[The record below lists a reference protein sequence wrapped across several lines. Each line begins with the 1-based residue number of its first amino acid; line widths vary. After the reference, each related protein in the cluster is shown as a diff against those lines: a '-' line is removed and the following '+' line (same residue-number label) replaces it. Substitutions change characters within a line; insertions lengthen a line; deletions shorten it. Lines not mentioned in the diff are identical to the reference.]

1 MHQAWQ
7 EWRYESFFLSF
18 SHPKNFPIFSWKMQS
33 MLYLFNQNWNRNKKQ
48 TKCTFTYFCSYCA
61 LPKVLSK
68 LSLEVFKTSKSK
80 VGKSYCPPNRSKLS
94 LTKCETCQWKIWK
107 LTNRWSKI
115 VKADLDHWH
124 QIEGNWWLVGVFAVC
139 TKLTKFR
146 KEENPNLQT
155 DKIQPIQ
162 NTYFAVVIAFSLQ
175 VPPLKSNVF
184 FQAPLLL
191 LYMALNFLFWKT
203 VRLS

>member
-1 MHQAWQ
+1 MLKLVKQTKSIFINWAQILRSIFLFFFVYQIEANSFVNLVEFFAKQRSQETVCSRCFLICLHITRNLDMHQAWQ
-7 EWRYESFFLSF
+7 EWRYESFF
-18 SHPKNFPIFSWKMQS
+18 FPFPTQKTFQLFSWKMQS
-33 MLYLFNQNWNRNKKQ
+33 MLYLFNQNWNRNKRQ

-124 QIEGNWWLVGVFAVC
+124 QIEGNW
-139 TKLTKFR
+139 
-146 KEENPNLQT
+146 
-155 DKIQPIQ
+155 
-162 NTYFAVVIAFSLQ
+162 
-175 VPPLKSNVF
+175 
-184 FQAPLLL
+184 
-191 LYMALNFLFWKT
+191 
-203 VRLS
+203 

>member
-1 MHQAWQ
+1 M
-7 EWRYESFFLSF
+7 
-18 SHPKNFPIFSWKMQS
+18 
-33 MLYLFNQNWNRNKKQ
+33 
-48 TKCTFTYFCSYCA
+48 
-61 LPKVLSK
+61 LSK